1 MNRAFMSHE
10 RLMALRFHEMRQ
22 LADELGF
29 AFQPEDEFKD
39 LGLLSQFPFYRQT
52 SSNRKVHHVLE
63 RKDPMLESRLSV
75 FDLTWVVSTGKSS
88 TRYYQTML
96 SLYAKDLFIPEF
108 RLQPEG
114 LLERIGAW
122 LGMQDID
129 IEAYPEFSANNLL
142 RGDDE
147 ELVREIVVKPGF
159 AHLFRLNREWHVE
172 GIGYFLVLYKSRDI
186 LTVAEIREMLEK
198 AGELRELFRQPG

>member
-1 MNRAFMSHE
+1 MKKAFMSHE
-10 RLMALRFHEMRQ
+10 RLMALRFYEMRQ

-29 AFQPEDEFKD
+29 AFHPEDEFRD
-39 LGLLSQFPFYRQT
+39 LGLLSQFPFYRRT

-75 FDLTWVVSTGKSS
+75 FDLTWVVSSGKSS

-96 SLYAKDLFIPEF
+96 SLHAKNLFVPEF
-108 RLQPEG
+108 RLKPEG

-129 IEAYPEFSANNLL
+129 IEAYPEFSANNIL
-142 RGDDE
+142 RGEDE
-147 ELVREIVVKPGF
+147 QLIREFVAKPGF

-172 GIGYFLVLYKSRDI
+172 GIGYFLVLYKYQDI
-186 LTVAEIREMLEK
+186 LTVPEIREMLHK
-198 AGELRELFRQPG
+198 AEALHELFRQPE